1 MKNKIAF
8 YLLMIFFIATV
19 VFIFVA
25 PIVQINKIEADAK
38 RPKSE
43 RVMK

>member
-8 YLLMIFFIATV
+8 YLLMLFIVATI

>member
-8 YLLMIFFIATV
+8 YLLIIFFISSI

-25 PIVQINKIEADAK
+25 PIMQINKIEADAK
-38 RPKSE
+38 KPKSE